1 MGNIKTRVTLEGI
14 PDVDNIKINGNVW
27 VPKPEVGVTIIGK
40 DKITGTL
47 SRVNKTVIFDLSSL
61 GAKADVTIGSVK
73 INHEDVQVKVG

>member
-1 MGNIKTRVTLEGI
+1 MGNIKTKVTLEGI

-61 GAKADVTIGSVK
+61 
-73 INHEDVQVKVG
+73 VQKLM